1 MQRQALAATPQHD
14 LVRAPTPRPDPA
26 ASSSPAER
34 TPCWDRPTVSAER
47 QVPAAAPSP
56 GWAWGPLLALAW
68 APESV
73 AARQPLRLSP
83 GPAASSPLAEQTP
96 CWDRRDAAA
105 AEQRAPPATLPPD
118 SVPGSV
124 LASAPAPVTAQRPLL
139 VSSAP
144 AASSPPAERTPCWDR
159 RDVAAQRQVPLATHL
174 PDLGS
179 GSVRASALA
188 PVTARQPLLVSPAPA
203 ASSLPAERTPCWGRR
218 DVAAQRQALAEP
230 PSLRSMRAVMVR
242 EPAAARQPGPAP
254 PNRAAARRLCS
265 DRLGVV
271 AQRQVPEQV
280 RLQARRS
287 RLERGAMAEPRLA
300 PARHFPER
308 HSLV

>member
-1 MQRQALAATPQHD
+1 MQRQALPAAAPPG
-14 LVRAPTPRPDPA
+14 LVRAPTPRPGPA
-26 ASSSPAER
+26 ASSPPVAR

-47 QVPAAAPSP
+47 QVPAAPSP
-56 GWAWGPLLALAW
+56 GWAWAPLLAW

-83 GPAASSPLAEQTP
+83 GRAASSSPAERTP

-118 SVPGSV
+118 PVSGSV
-124 LASAPAPVTAQRPLL
+124 LASSPAPVTAQRPLL
-139 VSSAP
+139 VSPAP

-159 RDVAAQRQVPLATHL
+159 RDVAAQRQAPLETHS

-179 GSVRASALA
+179 GSVRAWALA

-203 ASSLPAERTPCWGRR
+203 ASSLPAERTPCWSRR
-218 DVAAQRQALAEP
+218 DVAAQRRALAEP
-230 PSLRSMRAVMVR
+230 PSLRSVRAVMVR

-254 PNRAAARRLCS
+254 PNRAAARRPCS

-280 RLQARRS
+280 RLRARRS
-287 RLERGAMAEPRLA
+287 RLERVAMAEPRLA
-300 PARHFPER
+300 TARHFPER
-308 HSLV
+308 RSLA

>member
-124 LASAPAPVTAQRPLL
+124 LASAPAPVTAQ
-139 VSSAP
+139 
-144 AASSPPAERTPCWDR
+144 
-159 RDVAAQRQVPLATHL
+159 
-174 PDLGS
+174 
-179 GSVRASALA
+179 
-188 PVTARQPLLVSPAPA
+188 QPLLVSPAPA

-308 HSLV
+308 HSLA

>member
-1 MQRQALAATPQHD
+1 MQRQALPAPPPPG
-14 LVRAPTPRPDPA
+14 LVLAPTPRPGPA
-26 ASSSPAER
+26 ASSPPVAR
-34 TPCWDRPTVSAER
+34 TPYWDRPTVSAER

-56 GWAWGPLLALAW
+56 GWAWAPLLALAW

-73 AARQPLRLSP
+73 AARQPLRSSP
-83 GPAASSPLAEQTP
+83 GPAASSSPAERTP
-96 CWDRRDAAA
+96 CWDRRDVT

-118 SVPGSV
+118 SVSGSV
-124 LASAPAPVTAQRPLL
+124 LASAPAPVTAQQPLL

-159 RDVAAQRQVPLATHL
+159 RDVAAQRQAPLATHS

-179 GSVRASALA
+179 GLVRASALA

-218 DVAAQRQALAEP
+218 DVAAQRQVLAEP
-230 PSLRSMRAVMVR
+230 PSLRSVRAVMVR

-254 PNRAAARRLCS
+254 PNRAAARRPCS

-280 RLQARRS
+280 RLRARRS
-287 RLERGAMAEPRLA
+287 RLERVAMAEPRLA
-300 PARHFPER
+300 TARHFPER
-308 HSLV
+308 RSLA